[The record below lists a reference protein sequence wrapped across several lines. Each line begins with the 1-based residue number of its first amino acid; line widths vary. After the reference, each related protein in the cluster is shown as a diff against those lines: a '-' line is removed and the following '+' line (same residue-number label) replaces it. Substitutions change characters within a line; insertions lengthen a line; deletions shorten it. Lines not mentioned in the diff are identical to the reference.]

1 MDISDLISNV
11 NLEKLVEVDEER
23 FAICNIRIDD
33 ISFVLEENNIL
44 LFYKISTMSG
54 VKLKTSIVV
63 NFVFYSKENKIMNM
77 LDSNLYQDDFY
88 KYEIIKENI
97 YFNDDQ
103 DLKSFCS
110 NISSIKIYA
119 KND

>member
-1 MDISDLISNV
+1 
-11 NLEKLVEVDEER
+11 
-23 FAICNIRIDD
+23 
-33 ISFVLEENNIL
+33 
-44 LFYKISTMSG
+44 
-54 VKLKTSIVV
+54 
-63 NFVFYSKENKIMNM
+63 M